1 MLFDVFAVSYIYLKK
16 YIKNQGVN
24 MLKKIGLGLTL
35 TAAFGLMS
43 CDDSSSTGSSG
54 GTVTISCKV
63 VSEDPFT
70 IKSSEAGVGGNIT
83 YELKDGKVVET
94 YKYDDSALAK
104 DECEDLKSRGGYTKV
119 NCDGK
124 KIVAY
129 TDDEQTEAQFKKY
142 TKQLR
147 DYCAEMDGKKVDVN
161 GWGDPDDDGPT
172 SSSSAAKSSSSTKTP
187 TSATSCDFKL
197 NNDVWEYSYT
207 VEKDASGTSA
217 KGTVRYEFKG
227 KDVTITDN
235 STKSGSLVKSVC
247 PTMKDGDYEETDEDG
262 SQKIETTCKGDD
274 MIVVTTTVIRDYKEN
289 YATKEEMMQALTAQC
304 KAKQ

>member
-1 MLFDVFAVSYIYLKK
+1 
-16 YIKNQGVN
+16 

-63 VSEDPFT
+63 VSENPFT
-70 IKSSEAGVGGNIT
+70 IKSSEAGIGGNIT

-94 YKYDDSALAK
+94 YKYDNSALAE
-104 DECEDLKSRGGYTKV
+104 DECEYLKSHGSYTKV

-142 TKQLR
+142 TKQLK
-147 DYCAEMDGKKVDVN
+147 DYCAEMDGKKVDAN
-161 GWGDPDDDGPT
+161 GWSDPDDDGPT
-172 SSSSAAKSSSSTKTP
+172 SSSSKAKSSSSVKSSTN
-187 TSATSCDFKL
+187 TSSCDFKL
-197 NNDVWEYSYT
+197 SDDKWEYSYT
-207 VEKDASGTSA
+207 VGKDASGTSA

-227 KDVTITDN
+227 KDVTRTTITT
-235 STKSGSLVKSVC
+235 STGAMIPAVCSSMEADDSYDEYETGS
-247 PTMKDGDYEETDEDG
+247 MKVETYCE
-262 SQKIETTCKGDD
+262 GDD
-274 MIVVTTTVIRDYKEN
+274 MIVKSTEVTLDYEEN
-289 YATKEEMMQALTAQC
+289 DATKEELRQAFTAQC
-304 KAKQ
+304 KAKP

>member
-1 MLFDVFAVSYIYLKK
+1 
-16 YIKNQGVN
+16 

-70 IKSSEAGVGGNIT
+70 IKSSEAGIGGNIT

-94 YKYDDSALAK
+94 YKYDDSALAE
-104 DECEDLKSRGGYTKV
+104 DECEDLKSQGGYTKV
-119 NCDGK
+119 KCDGK

-129 TDDEQTEAQFKKY
+129 TDDEKTEAQFKKY
-142 TKQLR
+142 TKQLK
-147 DYCAEMDGKKVDVN
+147 DYCAELDGKKVDVN

-197 NNDVWEYSYT
+197 NNDVWEYSYSIP
-207 VEKDASGTSA
+207 KDAAGISA
-217 KGTVRYEFKG
+217 EGSDRYEFKG
-227 KDVTITDN
+227 KDVTRISIVKNT
-235 STKSGSLVKSVC
+235 GSIMKSVC
-247 PTMKDGDYEETDEDG
+247 PSAKEDDGIEEYEDG
-262 SQKIETTCKGDD
+262 SLKIETTCDGENMTIK
-274 MIVVTTTVIRDYKEN
+274 TTEVWLDYKVNRET
-289 YATKEEMMQALTAQC
+289 TKEELLQSFTAQC
-304 KAKQ
+304 KARQ

>member
-1 MLFDVFAVSYIYLKK
+1 
-16 YIKNQGVN
+16 

-43 CDDSSSTGSSG
+43 CDDSSSAGSSG

-70 IKSSEAGVGGNIT
+70 IKSDEAGIGGNIT

-104 DECEDLKSRGGYTKV
+104 EECNDMKSRPDYTKV
-119 NCDGK
+119 KCDGK
-124 KIVAY
+124 TVVAY
-129 TDDEQTEAQFKKY
+129 TDDEKTEAQFKKY
-142 TKQLR
+142 TKELK
-147 DYCAEMDGKKVDVN
+147 DYCKAMDGKKVNVSD
-161 GWGDPDDDGPT
+161 WGDDDDGPT

-187 TSATSCDFKL
+187 TSVTSCDFKL

-207 VEKDASGTSA
+207 VGKDASGTSA

-235 STKSGSLVKSVC
+235 STKTGSLVKSIC
-247 PTMKDGDYEETDEDG
+247 PTMKDEDYEETDEFG
-262 SQKIETTCKGDD
+262 SDKMETTCEGED
-274 MIVVTTTVIRDYKEN
+274 MIVKVTTVIRDYKEN
-289 YATKEEMMQALTAQC
+289 YATKEEMLQALTTQC

>member
-1 MLFDVFAVSYIYLKK
+1 
-16 YIKNQGVN
+16 

-70 IKSSEAGVGGNIT
+70 IKSSEAGIGGNIT

-94 YKYDDSALAK
+94 YKYDDSALAE
-104 DECEDLKSRGGYTKV
+104 DECEDLKSQGGYTKV
-119 NCDGK
+119 KCDGK

-129 TDDEQTEAQFKKY
+129 TDDEKTEAQFKKY
-142 TKQLR
+142 TKQLK
-147 DYCAEMDGKKVDVN
+147 DYCAELDGKKVDVN

-172 SSSSAAKSSSSTKTP
+172 SSSSAAKSSSSVKSSTT
-187 TSATSCDFKL
+187 TSSCDFKL
-197 NNDVWEYSYT
+197 SDDKWEYSYT

-217 KGTVRYEFKG
+217 KGTVTYEFKG
-227 KDVTITDN
+227 KDVTIKST
-235 STKSGSLVKSVC
+235 STKSGTIVKSIC
-247 PTMKDGDYEETDEDG
+247 PTMKEEDYDESDEDG
-262 SQKIETTCKGDD
+262 SSKMETTCDGND
-274 MIVVTTTVIRDYKEN
+274 MIVKTTDVIRDYEKN
-289 YATKEEMMQALTAQC
+289 YASKDEMQQALTTQC
-304 KAKQ
+304 RAKM

>member
-1 MLFDVFAVSYIYLKK
+1 
-16 YIKNQGVN
+16 
-24 MLKKIGLGLTL
+24 MLKKIGLGIIL
-35 TAAFGLMS
+35 TASFGLMS
-43 CDDSSSTGSSG
+43 CEDSSSSSSG
-54 GTVTISCKV
+54 GKVTVSCKV

-70 IKSSEAGVGGNIT
+70 IKSSEAGIGGNMT

-94 YKYDDSALAK
+94 YKYDDSSIAK
-104 DECEDLKSRGGYTKV
+104 DECNDMKSRGGYSKV
-119 NCDGK
+119 TCDGK
-124 KIVAY
+124 KVVAY
-129 TDDEQTEAQFKKY
+129 SEDEMTDAEFKQYKKSLKKY
-142 TKQLR
+142 CE
-147 DYCAEMDGKKVDVN
+147 DMDGKTIDVN

-197 NNDVWEYSYT
+197 NNDVWEYSYAT
-207 VEKDASGTSA
+207 EKDASGTSA

-247 PTMKDGDYEETDEDG
+247 PSMKKNDYEETDEFG
-262 SQKIETTCKGDD
+262 SDKMETTCSGDD
-274 MIVVTTTVIRDYKEN
+274 MIVKVTTVIRDYKEN

-304 KAKQ
+304 KMRQ